1 MSDARRIALDDDLD
15 AVQDWFYEQGLTDGL
30 PIVPPTPERVERM
43 LAGTDFQPSD
53 ELGLMGP
60 KWGVATIESLAINAV
75 MAGCKPAYFPV
86 VIAAIQAMLEEK
98 FNLYGVQATTH
109 PCAPLVIVNG
119 PLAGELGINARYNV
133 FGQGFRAN
141 ATIGRAIRLAL
152 INVGGGAP
160 GVLDRATHGMP
171 SKYSFCVAENE
182 EENPWEPLHVERGFA
197 PEISTVTIGACEN
210 PHNLNDHISTSA
222 AGILT
227 MICSSIAAI
236 GTNNAYLYGE
246 PILCLGPEHAA
257 ILARDGYDKTR
268 IRQHLFEHARMPRA
282 EWQSAGM
289 FGMPG
294 SGNNHFP
301 DAQALPMFR
310 KPEYLMIMVA
320 GGAGRHSVWLPT
332 FGAGSRSVTRPIAR
346 RDGTPLRS
354 AAEARQA

>member
-1 MSDARRIALDDDLD
+1 MTLAAPHHDYADYDELLEDY
-15 AVQDWFYEQGLTDGL
+15 YERGWTDGL
-30 PIVPPTPERVERM
+30 PVVPPTPAKVERF
-43 LAGTDFQPSD
+43 LAVAGLAPDVV
-53 ELGLMGP
+53 LGEVP
-60 KWGVATIESLAINAV
+60 TRNVVVTAEHAAINAV

-197 PEISTVTIGACEN
+197 PGVSTVTIGACEN

-257 ILARDGYDKTR
+257 ILARDGYDKTK
-268 IRQHLFEHARMPRA
+268 IRQHLFEHARLPRA

-346 RDGTPLRS
+346 RDGT
-354 AAEARQA
+354 AV